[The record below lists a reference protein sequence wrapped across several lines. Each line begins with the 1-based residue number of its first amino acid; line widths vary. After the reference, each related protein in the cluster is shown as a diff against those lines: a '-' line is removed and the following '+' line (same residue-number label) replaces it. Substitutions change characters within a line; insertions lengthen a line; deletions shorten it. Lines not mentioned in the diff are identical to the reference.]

1 MGIIVQDNY
10 ELEGGVTIP
19 QYYLNISSIKQHKII
34 NSEDQSILYNIKF
47 YSEKYANKE
56 ARYAGKAPFDIIN
69 ISFNVDTL
77 LQDMPSLY
85 ARCYQEV
92 KLFYPNCIDDI

>member
-10 ELEGGVTIP
+10 ELQGGVILP
-19 QYYLNISSIKQHKII
+19 QYYLNISSIKHHKIV
-34 NSEDQSILYNIKF
+34 DQENHSIIYNIKF

-56 ARYAGKAPFDIIN
+56 ARYAGKAPFDFTN

-77 LQDMPSLY
+77 IQDMPSLY
-85 ARCYQEV
+85 ARCYEEV
-92 KLFYPNCIDDI
+92 KQFYPNCIDDI